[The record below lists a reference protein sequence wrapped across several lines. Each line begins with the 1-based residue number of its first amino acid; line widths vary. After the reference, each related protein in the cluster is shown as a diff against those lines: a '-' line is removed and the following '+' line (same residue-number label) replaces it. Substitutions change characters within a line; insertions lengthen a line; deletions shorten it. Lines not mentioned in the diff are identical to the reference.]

1 MAWGPLLPLLGGQ
14 AEKSSGI
21 WGSAGYL
28 GESGACRGHGRGEPR
43 PQAGPDLASEK
54 EYLLFGITC
63 VCVRAC
69 VLSCFSCVRLFATPW
84 TVARQAPLS
93 MGFSRQEHW
102 SGLHCPPPGHLPDSG
117 IAPMS
122 PALQAGRFFTAE
134 PPGKAHRDVLN
145 SHAWVDRVGPK

>member
-63 VCVRAC
+63 VCVHVRAK
-69 VLSCFSCVRLFATPW
+69 LL
-84 TVARQAPLS
+84 QL
-93 MGFSRQEHW
+93 
-102 SGLHCPPPGHLPDSG
+102 CPTLCDPMDCSPPGSPVHG
-117 IAPMS
+117 I
-122 PALQAGRFFTAE
+122 LQAGTLEWAALPSSRASSRL
-134 PPGKAHRDVLN
+134 RDRTHVSCIAGRQILYC
-145 SHAWVDRVGPK
+145 